1 MAPEILA
8 GTIGCETN
16 ALLKCDVYA
25 LGIVFWEIL
34 SRYPFENQGF
44 IFILFFLYYFILFYK

>member
-1 MAPEILA
+1 MSPELLA

-25 LGIVFWEIL
+25 LGIVLWEIL
-34 SRYPFENQGF
+34 SRYPFDQQGLF
-44 IFILFFLYYFILFYK
+44 FLFFILFFFS

>member
-1 MAPEILA
+1 MSPEILA

-25 LGIVFWEIL
+25 LGIVFWEVL
-34 SRYPFENQGF
+34 SRYPFENQGKHF
-44 IFILFFLYYFILFYK
+44 LPDVFLFKNKY